1 MHATRPFMLI
11 AAAECD
17 ERTVERTRVP
27 QELVAGWHDTLVNW
41 PTKDSHDALLG
52 RAVKHNQLAWVATRY
67 REAARANPYD
77 PIARDR
83 LKAVQRA
90 AAMIVFATAPT
101 TREPEQNSLKAF
113 AALLVGLVFFMGVG
127 LWAARYVHDHH
138 ATSIVSRQ
146 P

>member
-1 MHATRPFMLI
+1 MLI
-11 AAAECD
+11 GATGCD
-17 ERTVERTRVP
+17 EKTVEPTRVP

-41 PTKDSHDALLG
+41 TYKNSHDALLG

-67 REAARANPYD
+67 REAARSNPYD

-90 AAMIVFATAPT
+90 AAMIALATPM
-101 TREPEQNSLKAF
+101 REPERKSNS
-113 AALLVGLVFFMGVG
+113 ALTVMLVGIVLSIGLG
-127 LWAARYVHDHH
+127 LWAARYMRDHR
-138 ATSIVSRQ
+138 ATPIVSRH